1 MDRNVIVRRINNLLS
16 STGSSISKYY
26 RNYALYN
33 QTSVADFRS
42 TNPIAPGVIQDGMKL
57 NGDYPAIN
65 VIKSCVESVVSSIV
79 TAKPRPYINTV
90 KGSYKTIKIA
100 QQLQIFF
107 DYLFSEE
114 NVYLKNCDALRDA
127 CVFDTGY
134 IYIDEINLSVMN
146 IRPWCVY
153 TDPNERTKQQ
163 VYITFNNSSVDDLPE
178 IVEKELTGSEKDLLH
193 INYGLYYNVKLKKKA
208 LTINGTVRKIY
219 DFNSSKIP
227 VIRICYTEPISSDH
241 CLSIADMLLGLQK
254 EINILSRTIALAA
267 KKNPAQTILLQNA
280 SNIAVGELNNEIGNV
295 IQYNSE
301 TGNGGSPVNV
311 VTPSFI
317 SDQYDAIRNR
327 DIEMAYNLVGKS
339 QLSASGKKEA
349 GVDSGVAIATLADLQ
364 SERFQVLLNNF
375 INMFT
380 EEAKLIM
387 ELGMGDETLITPSRY
402 ELKLTWKDVREDYL
416 KMRIE
421 FSSIDSLSKDPSE
434 RLKQLQALANAGIIP
449 ATQISALLEIPDIN
463 RGFSAANNGYNC
475 AMTIIDACI
484 YDDKYDVPYYI
495 SFTLLKELIANT
507 MMSLRAAEGSTDS
520 NEKDI
525 AKLNKLFYIVV
536 DKEHELDALQQEV
549 EDTSVTN
556 NNAYKETDM
565 PVIEN
570 EKANPY
576 DTGMSANSN
585 VSAGTDAM
593 GVGLD

>member
-1 MDRNVIVRRINNLLS
+1 MKDREKIVRRINSLLS
-16 STGSSISKYY
+16 STGSSITKYY

-33 QTSVADFRS
+33 QTSVADFR
-42 TNPIAPGVIQDGMKL
+42 TVNPIAPGVIQEGMKL

-65 VIKSCVESVVSSIV
+65 IIKSCVESVVSSIV
-79 TAKPRPYINTV
+79 TAKPRPYVNTI
-90 KGSYKTIKIA
+90 KGSYKTVKIA

-114 NVYLKNCDALRDA
+114 SVYLKNCNALRDA

-134 IYIDEINLSVMN
+134 VYIDEINLSVIN
-146 IRPWCVY
+146 VRPWSVF
-153 TDPNERTKQQ
+153 TDPNERVKQQ
-163 VYITFNNSSVDDLPE
+163 VYLTFNNSSVDDLPAF
-178 IVEKELTGSEKDLLH
+178 VEKELTENEKDLLH
-193 INYGLYYNVKLKKKA
+193 INYGVYYNVKLGKKA
-208 LTINGTVRKIY
+208 LTINGSVRKIY
-219 DFNSSKIP
+219 DFKSKKIP

-301 TGNGGSPVNV
+301 TGNGGSPVSV
-311 VTPSFI
+311 VTPAFI
-317 SDQYDAIRNR
+317 SDQYDAIRSK

-387 ELGMGDETLITPSRY
+387 ELGMDDETLITPSRY
-402 ELKLTWKDVREDYL
+402 ELKLTWKNVREDFL

-495 SFTLLKELIANT
+495 SFTLLKELIVNAMLN
-507 MMSLRAAEGSTDS
+507 LRSAEGSTDS
-520 NEKDI
+520 NEEDI
-525 AKLNKLFYIVV
+525 AKLSKLFYIVIG
-536 DKEHELDALQQEV
+536 KEKELDPLQQEV
-549 EDTSVTN
+549 EATAVTN
-556 NNAYKETDM
+556 NNAYKETKM
-565 PVIEN
+565 PAVEN
-570 EKANPY
+570 NIASPY
-576 DTGMSANSN
+576 DTSMSGNSN
-585 VSAGTDAM
+585 VSAGTDTM
-593 GVGLD
+593 GLT

>member
-1 MDRNVIVRRINNLLS
+1 MKDREKIVRRINSLLS
-16 STGSSISKYY
+16 STGSSITKYY

-33 QTSVADFRS
+33 QTSVADFR
-42 TNPIAPGVIQDGMKL
+42 TVNPIAPGVIQEGMKL

-65 VIKSCVESVVSSIV
+65 IIKSCVESVVSSIV
-79 TAKPRPYINTV
+79 TAKPRPYVNTV

-134 IYIDEINLSVMN
+134 IYIDEINLSIMN
-146 IRPWCVY
+146 IRPWSVF
-153 TDPNERTKQQ
+153 TDPNEKIKQQ
-163 VYITFNNSSVDDLPE
+163 VYLTFNNSSVDDLPAF
-178 IVEKELTGSEKDLLH
+178 VEKELTENEKDLLH
-193 INYGLYYNVKLKKKA
+193 INYGIYYNVKLGKKA
-208 LTINGTVRKIY
+208 LTINGSVRKIY
-219 DFNSSKIP
+219 DFKSKKVP

-301 TGNGGSPVNV
+301 TGNGGSPVSV
-311 VTPSFI
+311 VTPAFI
-317 SDQYDAIRNR
+317 SDQYDTIRSK

-380 EEAKLIM
+380 EEAKLVM
-387 ELGMGDETLITPSRY
+387 ELGMDDETLITPSRY
-402 ELKLTWKDVREDYL
+402 ELKLTWKDVREDFL

-507 MMSLRAAEGSTDS
+507 MMNLRSAEGATDS
-520 NEKDI
+520 NEGDI
-525 AKLNKLFYIVV
+525 AKLSKLFYIIV
-536 DKEHELDALQQEV
+536 DKEKELNSLQQEV
-549 EDTSVTN
+549 ESAAVTN
-556 NNAYKETDM
+556 NNAYKRANM
-565 PVIEN
+565 PTVEN
-570 EKANPY
+570 DTASPY
-576 DTGMSANSN
+576 DTSMSGNSN
-585 VSAGTDAM
+585 VSAGTDTM
-593 GVGLD
+593 GLT